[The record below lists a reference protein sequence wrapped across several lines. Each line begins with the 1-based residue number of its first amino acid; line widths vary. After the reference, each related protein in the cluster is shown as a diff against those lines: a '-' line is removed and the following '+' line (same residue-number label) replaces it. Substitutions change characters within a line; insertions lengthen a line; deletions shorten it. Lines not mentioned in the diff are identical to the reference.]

1 MKCPLQRSTVW
12 HRCTPLSLYLPLSF
26 LNACMHASKRSS
38 LAVGTYSAVVYFHNA
53 TRQSYFLFQLTTS
66 RFRVWMWK
74 PQANRWLAQKKDLL
88 CPPHIYITFHTTD
101 FSHISRNTACD
112 SALSAAGRSVRHIC
126 SDSYDGC
133 ATETPASADTLKY
146 GKL

>member
-12 HRCTPLSLYLPLSF
+12 HRCTPLSHYLPLSF
-26 LNACMHASKRSS
+26 FNACMHESKRSS
-38 LAVGTYSAVVYFHNA
+38 LAVGTYSAVLYFDNA

-88 CPPHIYITFHTTD
+88 CPAHIYITFHTTD
-101 FSHISRNTACD
+101 FSHISWNTARD
-112 SALSAAGRSVRHIC
+112 SALSAAGRSERHIC
-126 SDSYDGC
+126 SDNYDGC

-146 GKL
+146 DKL